1 MCFVQTGARIVG
13 ISAAHVHDE
22 ILRLKA
28 LYGGAHCQVGAHVFE
43 PAKRIIDIDR
53 HLDLVTYDFS
63 EVSTNAAGANVNSPL
78 SWPPLAA
85 DRDTILACGW
95 PSELWTAG
103 NESHN
108 FELLHFIALLQQNN
122 PSQVGVVTFTSSSI
136 PWGERA
142 LPAGTNLG
150 GMSGGPV
157 FRLIEQ
163 PLTRLEL
170 VGIIY
175 EYQPTFELILA
186 RPLTLVGRDG
196 FIIHSDAP
204 VA

>member
-13 ISAAHVHDE
+13 VSAAHVHDE
-22 ILRLKA
+22 IVTLKA
-28 LYGGAHCQVGAHVFE
+28 QFDGVHCQVGGHVFE
-43 PAKRIIDIDR
+43 PGKRIVDIDR
-53 HLDLVTYDFS
+53 DLDIVTYDFS
-63 EVSTNAAGANVNSPL
+63 EISTNAARANVNTPL
-78 SWPPLAA
+78 SWPPRGA
-85 DRDTILACGW
+85 DGSTILACGW
-95 PSELWTAG
+95 PSELWTPG
-103 NESHN
+103 KKSHD
-108 FELLHFIALLQQNN
+108 FEFLHFIALLQQNN
-122 PSQVGVVTFTSSSI
+122 PSQVGVVTFTSTSI

-142 LPAGTNLG
+142 LPAGTTLG

-186 RPLTLVGRDG
+186 RPLTLIGKDG
-196 FIIHSDAP
+196 SILHSDALG
-204 VA
+204 A